1 MEIKLEQLPKLISKY
16 SENIYYPFTGLVVT
30 ASPIAMLW
38 PSIIATENKCRPLVY
53 LWIAL
58 FLFAL
63 FSIWCL
69 VVRVIKWSNKKIH
82 EQIVAYKKQKSIR
95 KFYNKL
101 FSRQIWD
108 IVCRLINNKNTPE
121 KLSKSLYEEFDNKN
135 LFGEDRPLQKDKQ
148 RRIFVRHTRNDDGNN
163 EKTKRE
169 IHTEKCFGPQ
179 PFSGSRYISLTD
191 LSFYEIRKTCF
202 HKKGKKWIL
211 NKNILR
217 KDE

>member
-1 MEIKLEQLPKLISKY
+1 MEIKVKQLYKLINKY

-30 ASPIAMLW
+30 APPIVMLW
-38 PSIIATENKCRPLVY
+38 SSTIVEENRCRPLVC

-69 VVRVIKWSNKKIH
+69 VVRAMKWSNKKIH
-82 EQIVAYKKQKSIR
+82 EQIVTHEKRKSIY

-108 IVCRLINNKNTPE
+108 IVCRLINNGNAPV
-121 KLSKSLYEEFDNKN
+121 KLSKSLYEAFDNRN

-148 RRIFVRHTRNDDGNN
+148 RCIFVRHTRNDDGDN
-163 EKTKRE
+163 EKTEKE
-169 IHTEKCFGPQ
+169 IYIEKCFGPQ
-179 PFSGSRYISLTD
+179 PFSGSRYVSLTD

-202 HKKGKKWIL
+202 HRKGKKWIP

>member
-1 MEIKLEQLPKLISKY
+1 MEIKLEQLLKLISKY
-16 SENIYYPFTGLVVT
+16 SENVYYPVTGLAVTALPIIMLCPSVVT
-30 ASPIAMLW
+30 N
-38 PSIIATENKCRPLVY
+38 ENNCGPMIY
-53 LWIAL
+53 LWIVL

-63 FSIWCL
+63 FSEGCL
-69 VVRVIKWSNKKIH
+69 IIITIKWSNRKIH
-82 EQIVAYKKQKSIR
+82 NQINAYKKKKEIQK
-95 KFYNKL
+95 YYTEL
-101 FSRQIWD
+101 FSPQIWN

-121 KLSKSLYEEFDNKN
+121 KLSKSLYEEFDNRN

-148 RRIFVRHTRNDDGNN
+148 RRIFVRHTRNDDGDN
-163 EKTKRE
+163 EKTEKE
-169 IHTEKCFGPQ
+169 IYIEECFGPQ

-202 HKKGKKWIL
+202 HRKGKKWIL

>member
-1 MEIKLEQLPKLISKY
+1 MEIKVKQLYKLINKY

-30 ASPIAMLW
+30 APPIVMFW
-38 PSIIATENKCRPLVY
+38 PSTIVEENRCRPLVC

-58 FLFAL
+58 VLFAL
-63 FSIWCL
+63 FSMGCL
-69 VVRVIKWSNKKIH
+69 VVHAMKWSNQKIH
-82 EQIVAYKKQKSIR
+82 EQIVTHKKRKSICE
-95 KFYNKL
+95 FYNKL
-101 FSRQIWD
+101 FSQQIWD
-108 IVCRLINNKNTPE
+108 IVCRLINNGNTPI
-121 KLSKSLYEEFDNKN
+121 KLSKSQYEEFDNRN

-148 RRIFVRHTRNDDGNN
+148 RCIFVRHTRNDDGDN
-163 EKTKRE
+163 EKTEKE
-169 IHTEKCFGPQ
+169 IYIEECFGPQ

-202 HKKGKKWIL
+202 HRKGKKWIL